1 MFRIRYRPTPK
12 VVAGMNPTDGLP
24 EIFRLHRFREDRVPG
39 GAADPLPYPTG
50 EPSCKDHIP
59 RGGDGNDRGEDSGRD
74 RTSEGKLPSSAQF
87 VGKISREEL
96 YEAGCP
102 VTQAFDD
109 TEGKDRRPEND
120 QKRGRRTVT
129 DSYPRSPKKLASPA
143 PTTVR
148 FSHPGH
154 FIPVYRAG
162 IHCKGRG
169 FTGNEHVIGKCKNIW
184 LMHNDNQYWNNASPA
199 PIPHIPVSN
208 PSPGKTPV

>member
-96 YEAGCP
+96 YEVWMPRHSRLSMIPKAKPGAPRMIRNEGGGQLPTRTRDRQRNWQARRQQLSGSATRATSYQYIGQGYIVKAG
-102 VTQAFDD
+102 DL
-109 TEGKDRRPEND
+109 PETSMLS
-120 QKRGRRTVT
+120 G
-129 DSYPRSPKKLASPA
+129 SA
-143 PTTVR
+143 
-148 FSHPGH
+148 
-154 FIPVYRAG
+154 
-162 IHCKGRG
+162 
-169 FTGNEHVIGKCKNIW
+169 
-184 LMHNDNQYWNNASPA
+184 
-199 PIPHIPVSN
+199 
-208 PSPGKTPV
+208 KTSG

>member
-1 MFRIRYRPTPK
+1 MAFPRSFVSTDFERIASRVGLRIPFPIQPASLPARTTYHEEAMAMIAGKTAVATEPPRANSRRRPSLSAK
-12 VVAGMNPTDGLP
+12 YP
-24 EIFRLHRFREDRVPG
+24 EKSFTKLD
-39 GAADPLPYPTG
+39 A
-50 EPSCKDHIP
+50 PSLK
-59 RGGDGNDRGEDSGRD
+59 
-74 RTSEGKLPSSAQF
+74 T
-87 VGKISREEL
+87 
-96 YEAGCP
+96 
-102 VTQAFDD
+102 FDD
-109 TEGKDRRPEND
+109 TEGKARRPEND